1 MGAGQIGCL
10 ALTPFMAMPMPEPDV
25 ETGSDTESPDT
36 ITVPRSVLGDRE
48 CKPGE
53 KLTFVVVDAD
63 EDGAEVKLA
72 DSGYSKGAGA
82 STDEEMDNYPMET

>member
-1 MGAGQIGCL
+1 
-10 ALTPFMAMPMPEPDV
+10 MAMPMPEPDV
-25 ETGSDTESPDT
+25 ETGGDTESADT
-36 ITVPRSVLGDRE
+36 ITVPRSVLGDRQ

-72 DSGYSKGAGA
+72 DSAYSKGGEGGNA
-82 STDEEMDNYPMET
+82 EMDNYPMET